1 MHARAKTPWR
11 APDCKNPR
19 EIGLAG
25 CFPELAGP
33 GLAGARPESD
43 RDPAGGSGEREGTG
57 ARKGL
62 LADLLWRRLVVSL
75 EWLAQKLRMRP
86 AANVSQ
92 QLRRLDKKRAL
103 GRVPE
108 APKDSWKK

>member
-1 MHARAKTPWR
+1 MLSQSW
-11 APDCKNPR
+11 
-19 EIGLAG
+19 LA
-25 CFPELAGP
+25 
-33 GLAGARPESD
+33 
-43 RDPAGGSGEREGTG
+43 
-57 ARKGL
+57 
-62 LADLLWRRLVVSL
+62 L

-103 GRVPE
+103 ARVPE

>member
-1 MHARAKTPWR
+1 MHARKRRGAPQIAKTR
-11 APDCKNPR
+11 AR
-19 EIGLAG
+19 SGWQEA
-25 CFPELAGP
+25 FPE
-33 GLAGARPESD
+33 LAGARPESD

-92 QLRRLDKKRAL
+92 QLRRVDKKRAL